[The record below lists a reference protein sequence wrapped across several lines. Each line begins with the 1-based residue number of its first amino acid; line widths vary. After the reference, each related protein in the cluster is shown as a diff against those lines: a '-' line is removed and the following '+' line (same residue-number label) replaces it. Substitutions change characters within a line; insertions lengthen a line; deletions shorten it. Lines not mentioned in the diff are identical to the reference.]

1 MFKKTKINNVEEY
14 LRKYSL
20 DTGGFDF
27 NGLLHLVL
35 AGVDNLIKH
44 HIDADLES
52 YSCSI
57 TVEQAEFIQKL
68 LDFRNKYPN
77 GDVE

>member
-1 MFKKTKINNVEEY
+1 MFKRSKIDNVEEY
-14 LRKYSL
+14 LRAYSL
-20 DTGGFDF
+20 DTGSFDF

-35 AGVDNLIKH
+35 AGVDNLKKH

-52 YSCSI
+52 YSCNI
-57 TVEQAEFIQKL
+57 TDEQAEFLLKI
-68 LDFRNKYPN
+68 LDFRKRFPN